1 MANQR
6 SRVFAGLVAVG
17 AIVATAYWLDPGD
30 PLPTPA
36 ADATLPSPATPAVA
50 ATAAPSPATAVRS
63 AQSAPETSWVDV
75 LTDPEAAPVAMDPLV
90 AGAAVLRGRL
100 TVRQQPWQ
108 HPAGLE
114 VRLTRSWL
122 DSVIPTRADAATR
135 APRTDEPRTITDH
148 DGLFTLGLVP
158 DAGEL
163 FLMIGR
169 GTEWHDFQKLKAVPR
184 TPGTIELGEVFLD
197 LRGSIRGRVV
207 GGRDSGLAQVE
218 LRAVDDPLG
227 GASSAFDELQQARTA
242 GTARFQADGT
252 LPGGPMPDW
261 VARRDLFLP
270 FPKCTSRADGTFE
283 LRGLRPGR
291 HDVFATAPHAYTG
304 SSRGILVEA
313 GAVTDLGELRI
324 SYPRLVELGIH
335 DEQQRPWIGAPVAFV
350 HRASGFGSTRT
361 RTDARGRV
369 EQQLADAAE
378 YDLLFGYSD
387 QGPWV
392 QLPWQH
398 DSMGSRLIVP
408 RPRPLRIALADPAGN
423 PLAGGSVSTYFES
436 LEFRPV
442 DRRLPPGMQPRETA
456 PGEHRC
462 ERAGPVVV
470 IASAPRYAPA
480 VAVVPIDEHDV
491 VVTLL
496 PLLSMTVETRDL
508 EGRPIAGATV
518 RLQAESD
525 PELRFRG
532 AQWSALGNGKATVGR
547 TDQNGEAVIPVWSTR
562 ISLQAT
568 HPDFAPSAGPRFVA
582 TADCRQRIVM
592 RQRAE
597 VLGQLLLQ
605 QRPAPKGYRVR
616 ARQKPPAG
624 HELEGSPWLVEQVA
638 VTGDDGTFAF
648 RSLPS
653 GLWELAPELPPIPTV
668 RGASVPARTFRKQ
681 LVQLDDGQVLH
692 CVLEGQQD
700 QLAPASLFGTVTQN
714 GATIPGAIVR
724 LRPAIDASAAKRSPS
739 SRRSAPKR
747 ARQRDNEAP
756 DPDDAERPWP
766 QRCDTDALG
775 DYRFS
780 DLPAGDYE
788 LRVDLPR
795 PGRMQLLAQRRVQV
809 FGGNAPPQPLPIAI
823 QTGTLQLICS
833 QQGQPV
839 PFRMLRL
846 RQDGDQPGGR
856 FEVLLDRLGAVEL
869 EALPSGTWRLEAVHG
884 GTCTPNQFELLPSQ
898 GLSLAIEFDPR

>member
-6 SRVFAGLVAVG
+6 SRFLAVLVAVG
-17 AIVATAYWLDPGD
+17 AIVATAWWLRPTDPSPLPAAAPAVAPAVD
-30 PLPTPA
+30 PAPAATVAPTPA
-36 ADATLPSPATPAVA
+36 SV
-50 ATAAPSPATAVRS
+50 VRS
-63 AQSAPETSWVDV
+63 SQSAPETSWADV
-75 LTDPEAAPVAMDPLV
+75 LTDPEAAPVAMDPLS
-90 AGAAVLRGRL
+90 AGAAVLHGRL

-122 DSVIPTRADAATR
+122 DSVIPTRADAASR
-135 APRTDEPRTITDH
+135 APRTDEPRTTTDA
-148 DGLFTLGLVP
+148 DGFFTLGLVP

-163 FLMIGR
+163 FLLIGR
-169 GTEWHDFQKLKAVPR
+169 DTEWHDFQQVKAVPR

-207 GGRDSGLAQVE
+207 GGHDWGLAQVE

-270 FPKCTSRADGTFE
+270 FPKCISRADGSFE

-291 HDVFATAPHAYTG
+291 HDVFATAPRAYTG

-324 SYPRLVELGIH
+324 SYPSPVELGIY
-335 DEQQRPWIGAPVAFV
+335 DEQQRPWVGAPVAFL
-350 HRASGFGSTRT
+350 HRASGFGSKRT
-361 RTDARGRV
+361 RTDASGRV

-408 RPRPLRIALADPAGN
+408 RPRSLRIVLADPAGN

-442 DRRLPPGMQPRETA
+442 DRRLPPSMQPRETA
-456 PGEHRC
+456 PGEYRG

-470 IASAPRYAPA
+470 IASAPRHAPA
-480 VAVVPIDEHDV
+480 VAVVPIDEHDI

-508 EGRPIAGATV
+508 EGRPVANAIV

-525 PELRFRG
+525 PELRFHG

-547 TDQNGEAVIPVWSTR
+547 TDANGEAVIPVWSTR

-582 TADCRQRIVM
+582 TSDCRQRIVM
-592 RQRAE
+592 KQRAE
-597 VLGQLLLQ
+597 VIGQLLLQ

-624 HELEGSPWLVEQVA
+624 HELEGSPWLVEQLA

-648 RSLPS
+648 RALPS

-668 RGASVPARTFRKQ
+668 RGAAVPARPFRKR

-724 LRPAIDASAAKRSPS
+724 LRLAIDTSAPVRSPS
-739 SRRSAPKR
+739 SRRSPPKR
-747 ARQRDNEAP
+747 SKRDNTQAP
-756 DPDDAERPWP
+756 ELDEAERPWP
-766 QRCDTDALG
+766 LRCDTDALG

-795 PGRMQLLAQRRVQV
+795 PGRMQLLAQRRVQIA
-809 FGGNAPPQPLPIAI
+809 GGNAPPQPLPIAI
-823 QTGTLQLICS
+823 QAGTLQLICTEK
-833 QQGQPV
+833 GQPV

-846 RQDGDQPGGR
+846 QQDGDVPGGR
-856 FEVLLDRLGAVEL
+856 FEVLLDRLGTVDLA
-869 EALPSGTWRLEAVHG
+869 ALPSGTWRLEPVHG
-884 GTCTPNQFELLPSQ
+884 GSCTPNRFELLPGQ
-898 GLSLAIEFDPR
+898 GLSLAIEFEPR